1 MDISM
6 ATILNIVTYLP
17 LVGAVILMMIPKEE
31 ERLIKSWALFISIIT
46 FILSISLFAHFK
58 AGVADFQFV
67 TKKIWIAAIGANYH
81 VGIDGI
87 SLLLYMLTTFIMP
100 LAIWASWDAIKN
112 RIKEYMFAM
121 LFLETG
127 ILGVFIS
134 LDLLLFYLFWEAMLI
149 PMYLLIGVWG
159 GPRRIYAAI
168 KFVLYT
174 LVGSLLM
181 LVAILFIYFY
191 HGSVT
196 GVYTFDYVDIIHKIS
211 LPVNYQ
217 ILLFFAFAL
226 AFAIKVPMWPLH
238 TWLPDAHVEAP
249 TAGSVILAGVLLK
262 MGTYGFLRFNF
273 SLFPEA
279 SVKYAS
285 VFIVLA
291 VIGIIIGGMMSLIQ
305 KDVKK
310 LVAYS
315 SVAHLGFVMLGLF
328 AFNIQGF
335 KGGLIQMINH
345 GVSTGGLFLAV
356 GMIYE
361 RRHTR
366 LIEDFGGITKTM
378 PVFAVFFMIIVL
390 SSLGLPGTN
399 GFVGEFLI
407 LLGAFQASKIA
418 GIIATTGIIVAAAY
432 LLWMFKRVMFGP
444 ITKEENKKLI
454 DLNAREI
461 GILLPIIL
469 FIFWIGVNSEFFL
482 KKTNASLEASLTK
495 MQKVKQEMVLKKE
508 KSTKMNIQIVD
519 KDHSEQGS
527 H

>member
-1 MDISM
+1 MKITMDIV
-6 ATILNIVTYLP
+6 LNVVTFLP
-17 LVGAVILMMIPKEE
+17 LIGAVILLMIPREE
-31 ERLIKSWALFISIIT
+31 ERLIKAWTLFISFLT
-46 FILSISLFAHFK
+46 FLISIPIFVNFDPLTSQ
-58 AGVADFQFV
+58 FQFV
-67 TKKIWIAAIGANYH
+67 TRKLWIPAFGAYYH

-87 SLLLYMLTTFIMP
+87 SLLLVMLTTFIMP
-100 LAIWASWDAIKN
+100 LAIWSSWDAITS
-112 RIKEYMFAM
+112 RVKEYMFAM

-127 ILGVFIS
+127 ILGVFVS
-134 LDLLLFYLFWEAMLI
+134 LDLLLFYIFWEAMLI

-159 GPRRIYAAI
+159 GPRRVYAAI

-191 HGSVT
+191 HGNAT
-196 GVYTFDYVDIIHKIS
+196 GLYTFDYVEILRRIN
-211 LPVNYQ
+211 LPVAYQ
-217 ILLFFAFAL
+217 VYLFFAFAL
-226 AFAIKVPMWPLH
+226 AFAIKVPLWPLH

-273 SLFPEA
+273 TLFPEA
-279 SVKYAS
+279 TVQYAPL
-285 VFIVLA
+285 FITLA
-291 VIGIIIGGMMSLIQ
+291 VIGIIVGGMMSLIQ
-305 KDVKK
+305 QDVKK

-328 AFNIQGF
+328 AFNLQGF

-345 GVSTGGLFLAV
+345 GISTGGLFLAV

-407 LLGAFQASKIA
+407 LLGAFQASKVA
-418 GIIATTGIIVAAAY
+418 GVIATTGIIVAAAY

-444 ITKEENKKLI
+444 VTNEKNKQLT
-454 DLNAREI
+454 DLTAREI
-461 GILLPIIL
+461 GILIPIII

-482 KKTNASLEASLTK
+482 KKTNTSLEST
-495 MQKVKQEMVLKKE
+495 LKKIELVKKSMNQE
-508 KSTKMNIQIVD
+508 KTVSVLPEAVS
-519 KDHSEQGS
+519 HSES
-527 H
+527 R